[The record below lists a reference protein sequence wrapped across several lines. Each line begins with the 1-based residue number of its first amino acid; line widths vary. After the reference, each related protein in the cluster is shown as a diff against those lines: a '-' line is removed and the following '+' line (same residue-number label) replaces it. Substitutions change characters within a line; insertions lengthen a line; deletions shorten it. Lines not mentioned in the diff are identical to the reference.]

1 MTTIESSPEA
11 TAAVESDPDARGTVS
26 AAESDTEI
34 ESFLAP
40 IADTIGSTDH
50 KVIGRFYLGGGLLG
64 LLAVVVVNVLLA
76 VERIDGAEA
85 LLDEGALPQLF
96 DAQRIGLVFGALLP
110 LAIAACVYAVP
121 LQLGARA
128 IAFPRLAASGFWMWL
143 GGLVLNIVALVNN
156 GGTLGSDADM
166 VGLFVASMGLM
177 AVGLT
182 ATAGSVATSILTTR
196 APGMTLRRVPP
207 FSWSALVFSLGLILV
222 MPVFVGTLPYVFLDH
237 RNGRSAFG
245 GNEGIFDWVG
255 WMVTQPATFLFAV
268 PAVGVFAEALP
279 ITFGRRLPGRGL
291 MFAGLALIGVAA
303 FAAVTQQN
311 LQGLPW
317 EGSGLDTTDLADKT
331 QDLVPYLLFNVLP
344 VIGVVIVALVALL
357 TARPDGE
364 IKVRLNPAFVFGFF
378 GFGMILVG
386 MVGHLLY
393 AIDDLGLQGTV
404 FEEATLIYV
413 VYGAAIGAMGAAAHW
428 APKLWGVELSTAKS
442 APLAGAAVAGT
453 VLAAFPLYI
462 AGFLDQPAGAV
473 YDDGDLSV
481 WNIVSTVGHAVV
493 LFALL
498 AFVGLLAAGLRARR
512 RDGAAVDDPWDGQT
526 LEWATTS
533 PAPRDNFADVP
544 VVNSA
549 EPLLDLKQAGSA
561 SATNDGS
568 NA

>member
-11 TAAVESDPDARGTVS
+11 AAAESGSGAPRPSTDTPPDTAVESFV
-26 AAESDTEI
+26 
-34 ESFLAP
+34 AP
-40 IADTIGSTDH
+40 IADTVGSTDH

-96 DAQRIGLVFGALLP
+96 DAQRVGLVFGALLP

-128 IAFPRLAASGFWMWL
+128 IAFPRLATSGFWMWL
-143 GGLVLNIVALVNN
+143 GGLVLNIVALANN

-166 VGLFVASMGLM
+166 VGLFIASMGLM

-182 ATAGSVATSILTTR
+182 ATAGAVATSILTTR
-196 APGMTLRRVPP
+196 APGMTLRRIPP
-207 FSWSALVFSLGLILV
+207 FSWSALVFSLGVILV
-222 MPVFVGTLPYVFLDH
+222 MPVFVGTLTYVFLDH
-237 RNGRSAFG
+237 RNGRSGFG

-255 WMVTQPATFLFAV
+255 WMVTQPATFLFAI
-268 PAVGVFAEALP
+268 PAAGLFAEALP

-291 MFAGLALIGVAA
+291 MFAGLAIIGVAA

-331 QDLVPYLLFNVLP
+331 RDLVPYLLFNVLP
-344 VIGVVIVALVALL
+344 VLGMVIVALVALL

-364 IKVRLNPAFVFGFF
+364 IQVRLNPAFVFGFF
-378 GFGMILVG
+378 GFGMVLVG
-386 MVGHLLY
+386 MVGNLLY
-393 AIDDLGLQGTV
+393 AIDDLDLQGTV

-428 APKLWGVELSTAKS
+428 APKLTWGVEMSTAKS
-442 APLAGAAVAGT
+442 APLAFVAVTGT

-473 YDDGDLSV
+473 YDDGDLSI
-481 WNIVSTVGHAVV
+481 WNIVSTIGHVV
-493 LFALL
+493 MLL
-498 AFVGLLAAGLRARR
+498 AVLGFVGLLARGIRK
-512 RDGAAVDDPWDGQT
+512 RDDDGAVDDPWDGQT
-526 LEWATTS
+526 LEWTTTS
-533 PAPRDNFADVP
+533 PAPRDNFVDVP

-549 EPLLDLKQAGSA
+549 EPLLDLKEAGA
-561 SATNDGS
+561 APATTDGS